1 MDFLSSLIPVFVM
14 SAGPAI
20 VGAVKKYGVKV
31 PKILMPVAAAAVTAA
46 AGYFTDLS
54 AGWTGALALAG
65 IGGREIL
72 DQVKKAVSEL

>member
-1 MDFLSSLIPVFVM
+1 MDFLSMLVPVFV
-14 SAGPAI
+14 SAAGPVL

-31 PKILMPVAAAAVTAA
+31 PKLLMPVAAAAISAA
-46 AGYFTDLS
+46 AGYFADLS
-54 AGWTGALALAG
+54 AGWTGALAIAG